1 MRYGRRNTNAV
12 IVIETTVIVFVK
24 AKETRSCCGN

>member
-1 MRYGRRNTNAV
+1 V

-24 AKETRSCCGN
+24 ARETRSCCGN